1 MSEKYSSNNK
11 NYFILKDGDCVER
24 NYSVSYRKLLEILAE
39 PPKSKKER
47 QIEEV
52 GEDYEDYDYDE
63 SEYTDAEEI

>member
-1 MSEKYSSNNK
+1 
-11 NYFILKDGDCVER
+11 
-24 NYSVSYRKLLEILAE
+24 LEILAE